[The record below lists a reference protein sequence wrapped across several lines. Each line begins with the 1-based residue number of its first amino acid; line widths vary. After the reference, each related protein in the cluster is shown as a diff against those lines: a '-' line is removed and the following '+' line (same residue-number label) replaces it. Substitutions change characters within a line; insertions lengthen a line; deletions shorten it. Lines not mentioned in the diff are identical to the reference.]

1 MQAAFSEKQKTLF
14 NKKDP
19 SKWENPE
26 VSRMTKVDQ
35 DELLKDPTSNQ
46 LIAPQD

>member
-1 MQAAFSEKQKTLF
+1 MQATFAEKQKNLF

-19 SKWENPE
+19 SKWENQE

-35 DELLKDPTSNQ
+35 DELLRDPNSAA